1 MFLEVFTRRMW
12 SSIRRNGKF
21 MGRDESGCD
30 KNTFDLTQ
38 RYLMLL
44 ATTIDSLQHYY
55 KIDVKFHIIIS
66 SFSETCSDFIEAS
79 PKSMYNCY
87 KLLGFDVLVDNNLK
101 VSNRISKI
109 IELIIISIISLNVP
123 KQSKYQ
129 PQYFQRCI

>member
-12 SSIRRNGKF
+12 SSIRRNGKS

-38 RYLMLL
+38 RYFILQV
-44 ATTIDSLQHYY
+44 ATVDHLQHYN
-55 KIDVKFHIIIS
+55 KIDVKLNIITL